1 MTIINEINKILNSL
15 GLIGDCIKWIITLL
29 DGMNPVILII
39 LFFVIFL
46 VVMFD
51 NSIVTRKAP
60 YKRYQINFKK
70 NKKLNQNFK
79 KLDQNWRKK

>member
-60 YKRYQINFKK
+60 YKRY
-70 NKKLNQNFK
+70 
-79 KLDQNWRKK
+79 

>member
-15 GLIGDCIKWIITLL
+15 GLIGDCVQWIINLL
-29 DGMNPVILII
+29 DGIHPVILII
-39 LFFVIFL
+39 LFFVVFL

-60 YKRYQINFKK
+60 YKRY
-70 NKKLNQNFK
+70 
-79 KLDQNWRKK
+79 